1 MGVMGVNFLAGDIGG
16 TKTILA
22 LVTVKK
28 KNNSELG
35 QPVTLFEQTY
45 SSPAFTDLVPMVE
58 RFRQEASL
66 MLGNPIS
73 VAKACFAIA
82 GPVVDNTCR
91 LTNLDWHLS
100 GDRLAQELAIA
111 QVDLINDFVAVGYG
125 ILGLGAEDLTTLQAA
140 PMDPLGAISIL
151 GAGTG
156 LGQCYVIPQG
166 QGRYRVFA
174 SEGAHGDFAPRSPLE
189 WELLQYLKGQYG
201 FGRVSIERVVSGMG
215 IAMIYEFL
223 RHQYPERESAQFSK
237 LYQTWHQ
244 EKDQETKTVDLA
256 AAVSQA
262 ALKGTD
268 TLASQA
274 MELFLGAYGAE
285 AGNLALKLLPRG
297 GLYVAGGI
305 APKIL
310 PLLEKGSFMQ
320 GFSDKGR
327 MQSLVGTISVQVVL
341 NAKVGL
347 IGAAVCAAQS

>member
-1 MGVMGVNFLAGDIGG
+1 MGAMGVNFLAGDIGG

-22 LVTVKK
+22 LVTI
-28 KNNSELG
+28 NESSPGLAR
-35 QPVTLFEQTY
+35 PVTLFEQTY
-45 SSPAFTDLVPMVE
+45 SSPAFPDLVPMVQQ
-58 RFRQEASL
+58 FRQEAAFV
-66 MLGNPIS
+66 LGNPIS

-82 GPVVDNTCR
+82 GPVIDNTCR

-111 QVDLINDFVAVGYG
+111 QVDLINDFAAVGYG
-125 ILGLGAEDLTTLQAA
+125 ILGLGSEDLTVLQAA
-140 PMDPLGAISIL
+140 PVDPSGAIAIL

-189 WELLQYLKGQYG
+189 WQLLEYLKTQYSL
-201 FGRVSIERVVSGMG
+201 GRVSIERVVSGMG
-215 IAMIYEFL
+215 IAVIYEFL

-237 LYQTWHQ
+237 LYQTWNR

-262 ALKGTD
+262 ALEGTD
-268 TLASQA
+268 ALASQA

-305 APKIL
+305 APKII

-327 MQSLVGTISVQVVL
+327 MQSLMGTIPVQVVL

>member
-1 MGVMGVNFLAGDIGG
+1 MGVMGVNFLTGDIGG

-22 LVTVKK
+22 LVTVKDD
-28 KNNSELG
+28 SPGLG
-35 QPVTLFEQTY
+35 QPVTLFAQTY
-45 SSPAFTDLVPMVE
+45 SSSAFPDLVPMVQQ
-58 RFRQEASL
+58 FRQEAAL
-66 MLGNPIS
+66 ALGNPIS

-82 GPVVDNTCR
+82 GPVVDNSCR
-91 LTNLDWHLS
+91 LTNLDWHLTS
-100 GDRLAQELAIA
+100 DRLAQELAIA
-111 QVDLINDFVAVGYG
+111 RVDLINDFVAVGYG
-125 ILGLGAEDLTTLQAA
+125 ILGLGAEDLTVLQSA
-140 PMDPLGAISIL
+140 PVDPSGAIAVL

-156 LGQCYVIPQG
+156 LGQCYVIPQS

-189 WELLQYLKGQYG
+189 WQLLEYLKQQYCLS
-201 FGRVSIERVVSGMG
+201 RVSIERVVSGMG
-215 IAMIYEFL
+215 IATIYEFL
-223 RHQYPERESAQFSK
+223 RHQYPEQESDQFRQ

-262 ALKGTD
+262 ALESRDG
-268 TLASQA
+268 LASQA

-285 AGNLALKLLPRG
+285 AGNLALKFLPQG

-305 APKIL
+305 APKII

-320 GFSDKGR
+320 GFGDKGR
-327 MQSLVGTISVQVVL
+327 MQSLMGTIPVQVVL

>member
-22 LVTVKK
+22 LVTVKDD
-28 KNNSELG
+28 SPGLG
-35 QPVTLFEQTY
+35 QPVILFEQTY
-45 SSPAFTDLVPMVE
+45 SSPAFSDLVPMVQQ
-58 RFRQEASL
+58 FRQEAAFV
-66 MLGNPIS
+66 LGNPVS

-111 QVDLINDFVAVGYG
+111 QVDLINDFAAVGYG
-125 ILGLGAEDLTTLQAA
+125 ILGLGSEDLTVLQSA
-140 PMDPLGAISIL
+140 PVDPSGAIAIL

-189 WELLQYLKGQYG
+189 WQLLEYLKQQYALS
-201 FGRVSIERVVSGMG
+201 RVSIERVVSGMG
-215 IAMIYEFL
+215 IAVIYEFL
-223 RHQYPERESAQFSK
+223 RHQYPERESAQFNK
-237 LYQTWHQ
+237 LFQTWHQ
-244 EKDQETKTVDLA
+244 EKEQEAKTVDLA

-262 ALKGTD
+262 ALEGTD
-268 TLASQA
+268 NLASQA
-274 MELFLGAYGAE
+274 MELFLGSYGAE
-285 AGNLALKLLPRG
+285 AGNLALKFLPRG

-305 APKIL
+305 APKIIS
-310 PLLEKGSFMQ
+310 LLEKGSFMQ

-327 MQSLVGTISVQVVL
+327 MQSLMGTIPVKVVL
-341 NAKVGL
+341 NPKVGL